1 MAQAATEGPYDGPA
15 VSAIAAYR
23 ALLRIVGPAY
33 ILVAFLGRIPLA
45 MSQLGVLVLVS
56 STTERYGVGGA
67 AAGILAISNAVGSP
81 IFGTLSDRL
90 GQRPVVLVQSLLG
103 AAGLAGIV
111 VVTDPEASQGLIF
124 AMAGLAGFVMPQVGP
139 LARVRW
145 RPITRDKDDQRR
157 LVDAAFSYEGA
168 ADEASFVLGPATIG
182 VLAIIAEPAGALLA
196 AALLLAVFGSWF
208 AIHPTSALVARR
220 STTGGNGTE
229 PLWTGVFTVLLLAQL
244 SIGMIFGSVQTGT
257 TVLAEAAGQA
267 GLAGLIHAVL
277 GVGSVI
283 AGLAVTGLPERVLYA
298 TRMAVA
304 AVALLVLAAPLLLVD
319 SLPSL
324 IAVIGLLGFAVAPY
338 MISNFALAG
347 ILVPVHRVSAAMT
360 MLAGATGIGYALGAA
375 LAGRLADVHG
385 HSAAFAVTV
394 AAAAF
399 AVVIALTSNRALR
412 EAVPVDQGY

>member
-1 MAQAATEGPYDGPA
+1 M
-15 VSAIAAYR
+15 SAIAAYR

-56 STTERYGVGGA
+56 TTTDSYGVGGA

-81 IFGTLSDRL
+81 IFGALSDRY
-90 GQRPVVLVQSLLG
+90 GQRPVVLVQSLVG
-103 AAGLAGIV
+103 ALGLAGIV
-111 VVTDPEASQGLIF
+111 VVTDPDASQALIF
-124 AMAGLAGFVMPQVGP
+124 AAAAVTGFAMPQVGP

-145 RPITRDKDDQRR
+145 RPITRDKEDQRR

-182 VLAIIAEPAGALLA
+182 LLAIVAEPAGALLA
-196 AALLLAVFGSWF
+196 AAALLAVFGSWF

-220 STTGGNGTE
+220 STTGGTGSE
-229 PLWTGVFTVLLLAQL
+229 PLWTGVFAVLIMAQL

-257 TVLAEAAGQA
+257 TVLATAEGHAGV
-267 GLAGLIHAVL
+267 AGLIHAVL
-277 GVGSVI
+277 GIGSVI

-304 AVALLVLAAPLLLVD
+304 AIGLLLLAWPLLLVD

-324 IAVIGLLGFAVAPY
+324 IVVIGLLGFAVAPF

-375 LAGRLADVHG
+375 LAGRLADANG
-385 HSAAFAVTV
+385 HTAAFAVTV
-394 AAAAF
+394 AA
-399 AVVIALTSNRALR
+399 
-412 EAVPVDQGY
+412 

>member
-1 MAQAATEGPYDGPA
+1 M
-15 VSAIAAYR
+15 SAIAAYR

-56 STTERYGVGGA
+56 TTTDSYGVGGA

-81 IFGTLSDRL
+81 IFGALSDRY
-90 GQRPVVLVQSLLG
+90 GQRPVVLVQSLVG
-103 AAGLAGIV
+103 ALGLAGIV
-111 VVTDPEASQGLIF
+111 VVTDPDASQALIF
-124 AMAGLAGFVMPQVGP
+124 AAAAVTGFAMPQVGP

-145 RPITRDKDDQRR
+145 RPITRDKEDQRR

-182 VLAIIAEPAGALLA
+182 LLAIVAEPAGALLA
-196 AALLLAVFGSWF
+196 AAALLAVFGSWF

-220 STTGGNGTE
+220 STTGGTGSE
-229 PLWTGVFTVLLLAQL
+229 PLWTGVFAVLIMAQL

-257 TVLAEAAGQA
+257 TVLAAAEGHA
-267 GLAGLIHAVL
+267 GVAGLIHAVL
-277 GVGSVI
+277 GIGSVI

-304 AVALLVLAAPLLLVD
+304 AIGLLLLAWPLLLVD

-324 IAVIGLLGFAVAPY
+324 IVVIGLLGFAVAPF

-347 ILVPVHRVSAAMT
+347 ILVPVHRVSTAMT

-375 LAGRLADVHG
+375 LAGRLADADG
-385 HSAAFAVTV
+385 HTAAFAVTV
-394 AAAAF
+394 AAAGF
-399 AVVIALTSNRALR
+399 AVLIALTANRALR

>member
-1 MAQAATEGPYDGPA
+1 M
-15 VSAIAAYR
+15 SAIASYR

-56 STTERYGVGGA
+56 SATGRYGVGGA

-81 IFGTLSDRL
+81 IFGTLSDRI
-90 GQRPVVLVQSLLG
+90 GQRAIVLVQSIAG
-103 AAGLAGIV
+103 AAGLTGIV
-111 VVTDPEASQGLIF
+111 VVTDPGASQALIF
-124 AMAGLAGFVMPQVGP
+124 AMAGLTGFFMPQVGP

-145 RPITRDKDDQRR
+145 RPITRDAEGDQRR

-168 ADEASFVLGPATIG
+168 ADEASFVLGPAMIG
-182 VLAIIAEPAGALLA
+182 VLAIVAEPAGALLA
-196 AALLLAVFGSWF
+196 AAVLLAVFGSWF

-220 STTGGNGTE
+220 TVAGGVGSE
-229 PLWTGVFTVLLLAQL
+229 PLWTGVFAVLVLAQL
-244 SIGMIFGSVQTGT
+244 CIGMIFGSVQTGT
-257 TVLAEAAGQA
+257 TVLATAEGQA

-277 GVGSVI
+277 GIGSVI
-283 AGLAVTGLPERVLYA
+283 AGLAVTALPERVLYA

-304 AVALLVLAAPLLLVD
+304 SVGLLVLAAPLLLVD

-324 IAVIGLLGFAVAPY
+324 IGVIALLGFAVAPY

-360 MLAGATGIGYALGAA
+360 LLAGATGIGYALGAA
-375 LAGRLADVHG
+375 LAGRLADVNG
-385 HSAAFAVTV
+385 HTAAFAVTV
-394 AAAAF
+394 AAAGL
-399 AVVIALTSNRALR
+399 AVIIAIASNKALR